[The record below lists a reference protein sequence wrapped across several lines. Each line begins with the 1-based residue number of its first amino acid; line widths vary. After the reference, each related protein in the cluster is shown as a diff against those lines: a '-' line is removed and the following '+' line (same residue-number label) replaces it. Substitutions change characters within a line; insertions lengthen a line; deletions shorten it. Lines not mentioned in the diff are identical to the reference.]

1 MRINEITQEQKVNVK
16 CLISKCDKGKTVKDT
31 PYLSLILEDATG
43 VLDAKFWNLTN
54 EQIEH
59 YKAGQ
64 VVEVIGDSIIH
75 RNAVQLRVRKMTVLE
90 DEDISNY
97 VRLAPMTRTEMEE
110 EVKILMNEIT
120 NTNLYCVVEEVLE
133 ETKDLFYTYPA
144 ATRNHH
150 NFVGGLAYHS
160 ISMARVA
167 LDICRQ
173 YTFLDKGLLIAGIL
187 MHDVGKIDELSGPV
201 LPEYTNEGNLLGHI
215 SIMNNRLD
223 RVAEKLGVNDKE
235 CVLLLK
241 HMVLAHHGKMEF
253 GSPVL
258 PMIPEAEVL
267 TLLDNLDARMYMMKQ
282 SLDTTQPGHFGP
294 RVFALEGRM
303 IIIEKEKMK
312 NENRFCIIGML

>member
-54 EQIEH
+54 EQIEQ

-282 SLDTTQPGHFGP
+282 SLDTTQPCHFGP

-303 IIIEKEKMK
+303 IYHRKGEDE
-312 NENRFCIIGML
+312 E

>member
-54 EQIEH
+54 EQIEQ

-120 NTNLYCVVEEVLE
+120 DTNLYCVVEEVLE

-173 YTFLDKGLLIAGIL
+173 YPFLDKGLLIAGIL

-235 CVLLLK
+235 YVLLLK

-294 RVFALEGRM
+294 RVFA
-303 IIIEKEKMK
+303 
-312 NENRFCIIGML
+312 

>member
-1 MRINEITQEQKVNVK
+1 MRINEITQEQKVNIK

-54 EQIEH
+54 AQIEQ

-64 VVEVIGDSIIH
+64 IVEIFGDSIIH
-75 RNAVQLRVRKMTVLE
+75 RNAVQLRVRKMVVLE
-90 DEDISNY
+90 GEDISDY
-97 VRLAPMTRTEMEE
+97 VRLAPMSRTEMEE
-110 EVKILMNEIT
+110 EVKTLMNEIT
-120 NTNLYCVVEEVLE
+120 DSNLYCVVEEVLE

-160 ISMARVA
+160 ISMARVG

-173 YTFLDKGLLIAGIL
+173 YPFLDKGLLVAGIL

-294 RVFALEGRM
+294 SVFALEGRM
-303 IIIEKEKMK
+303 IYHRKG
-312 NENRFCIIGML
+312 ENQE

>member
-1 MRINEITQEQKVNVK
+1 MRINEITQEQKVNIK

-54 EQIEH
+54 EQIEQ

-173 YTFLDKGLLIAGIL
+173 YPFLDKGLLIAGIL

-223 RVAEKLGVNDKE
+223 RVAEKLG
-235 CVLLLK
+235 
-241 HMVLAHHGKMEF
+241 F

-303 IIIEKEKMK
+303 IYHRKGEDE
-312 NENRFCIIGML
+312 E

>member
-1 MRINEITQEQKVNVK
+1 M
-16 CLISKCDKGKTVKDT
+16 ISKCDKGKTVKDT

-54 EQIEH
+54 EQIEQ

-282 SLDTTQPGHFGP
+282 SLDTTQPGHFWP

-303 IIIEKEKMK
+303 IYHRKGEAE
-312 NENRFCIIGML
+312 E

>member
-1 MRINEITQEQKVNVK
+1 MRINEITQEQKVNIK

-54 EQIEH
+54 EQIEQ

-64 VVEVIGDSIIH
+64 IVEVFGDSIIH
-75 RNAVQLRVRKMTVLE
+75 RNAVQLRVRKMVVLE
-90 DEDISNY
+90 GEDISDY
-97 VRLAPMTRTEMEE
+97 VRLAPMSRTEMEE
-110 EVKILMNEIT
+110 EVKTLMNEIT
-120 NTNLYCVVEEVLE
+120 DSNLYCVVEEVLE

-160 ISMARVA
+160 ISMARVG

-173 YTFLDKGLLIAGIL
+173 YPFLDKGLLIAGIL

-282 SLDTTQPGHFGP
+282 SLDTTQPGNFGP

-303 IIIEKEKMK
+303 IYHRKGEDE
-312 NENRFCIIGML
+312 E

>member
-1 MRINEITQEQKVNVK
+1 MRINEITQEQKVEIK

-54 EQIEH
+54 EQIEQ

-64 VVEVIGDSIIH
+64 IVHVFGDSIIH

-97 VRLAPMTRTEMEE
+97 VRLAPMSRTEMEA
-110 EVKILMNEIT
+110 EVKSLMEEIT
-120 NTNLYCVVEEVLE
+120 DSNLYCVVEEVLE

-167 LDICRQ
+167 LDICKQ
-173 YTFLDKGLLIAGIL
+173 YPWLDKGLLISGIL
-187 MHDVGKIDELSGPV
+187 MHDIGKIDELSGPV

-235 CVLLLK
+235 CV
-241 HMVLAHHGKMEF
+241 
-253 GSPVL
+253 
-258 PMIPEAEVL
+258 
-267 TLLDNLDARMYMMKQ
+267 
-282 SLDTTQPGHFGP
+282 
-294 RVFALEGRM
+294 
-303 IIIEKEKMK
+303 
-312 NENRFCIIGML
+312 

>member
-120 NTNLYCVVEEVLE
+120 NTNLYCVGEEALE
-133 ETKDLFYTYPA
+133 ETKDLFNTYPA

-160 ISMARVA
+160 ISMARVG

-173 YTFLDKGLLIAGIL
+173 YPFLDKGLLIAGIL
-187 MHDVGKIDELSGPV
+187 MHDVGKIDELSGPI

-223 RVAEKLGVNDKE
+223 RVAEKLGVNDKV
-235 CVLLLK
+235 CVL
-241 HMVLAHHGKMEF
+241 F
-253 GSPVL
+253 
-258 PMIPEAEVL
+258 
-267 TLLDNLDARMYMMKQ
+267 
-282 SLDTTQPGHFGP
+282 
-294 RVFALEGRM
+294 
-303 IIIEKEKMK
+303 
-312 NENRFCIIGML
+312 

>member
-54 EQIEH
+54 EQIEQ

-201 LPEYTNEGNLLGHI
+201 LPEYTNGGNLLGHI

-294 RVFALEGRM
+294 RVLALEGRM
-303 IIIEKEKMK
+303 IYHRKGEYE
-312 NENRFCIIGML
+312 E

>member
-1 MRINEITQEQKVNVK
+1 MRINEITQEQKVEIK

-54 EQIEH
+54 EQIEQ

-64 VVEVIGDSIIH
+64 IVHVFGDSIIH

-97 VRLAPMTRTEMEE
+97 VRLAPMTRKEMEE
-110 EVKILMNEIT
+110 EVKSLMEEIT
-120 NTNLYCVVEEVLE
+120 DSNLYCVVEQVLE

-167 LDICRQ
+167 LDICKQ
-173 YTFLDKGLLIAGIL
+173 YTWLDKGLLISGIL
-187 MHDVGKIDELSGPV
+187 MHDIGKIDELSGPV

-223 RVAEKLGVNDKE
+223 HVAEKLGVNDKE
-235 CVLLLK
+235 NILLLK
-241 HMVLAHHGKMEF
+241 HMVLSHHGKMEF

-303 IIIEKEKMK
+303 IYHRKGD
-312 NENRFCIIGML
+312 NEE

>member
-54 EQIEH
+54 EQIEQ

-173 YTFLDKGLLIAGIL
+173 YPFLDKGLLIAGIL

-294 RVFALEGRM
+294 LVFALEGRM
-303 IIIEKEKMK
+303 IYHRKGEDE
-312 NENRFCIIGML
+312 E

>member
-1 MRINEITQEQKVNVK
+1 MRINEITQEQKVEIK

-54 EQIEH
+54 EQIEQ

-64 VVEVIGDSIIH
+64 IVHVFGDSIIH

-97 VRLAPMTRTEMEE
+97 VRLAPMTRKEMEE
-110 EVKILMNEIT
+110 EVKSLMEEIT
-120 NTNLYCVVEEVLE
+120 DSNLYCVVEQVLE
-133 ETKDLFYTYPA
+133 ETKDLFYTFPA

-167 LDICRQ
+167 LDICKQ
-173 YTFLDKGLLIAGIL
+173 YTWLDKGLLISGIL
-187 MHDVGKIDELSGPV
+187 MHDIGKIDELSGPV

-223 RVAEKLGVNDKE
+223 HVAEKLGVNDKE
-235 CVLLLK
+235 NILLLK
-241 HMVLAHHGKMEF
+241 HMVLSHHGKMEF

-303 IIIEKEKMK
+303 IYHRKGD
-312 NENRFCIIGML
+312 NEE

>member
-1 MRINEITQEQKVNVK
+1 MRINEITQEQKVNIK

-54 EQIEH
+54 EQIEQ

-64 VVEVIGDSIIH
+64 IVEVFGDSIIH
-75 RNAVQLRVRKMTVLE
+75 RNAVQLRVRKMVVLE
-90 DEDISNY
+90 GEDISDY
-97 VRLAPMTRTEMEE
+97 VRLAPMSRTEMEE
-110 EVKILMNEIT
+110 EVKTLMNEIT
-120 NTNLYCVVEEVLE
+120 DSNLYCVVEEVLE

-160 ISMARVA
+160 ISMARVG

-173 YTFLDKGLLIAGIL
+173 YPFLDKGLLIAGIL

-241 HMVLAHHGKMEF
+241 HMILAHHGKMEF

-282 SLDTTQPGHFGP
+282 SLDTTQQI
-294 RVFALEGRM
+294 GRAHV
-303 IIIEKEKMK
+303 
-312 NENRFCIIGML
+312 

>member
-1 MRINEITQEQKVNVK
+1 MRINEITQEQKVNIK

-54 EQIEH
+54 EQIEQ

-64 VVEVIGDSIIH
+64 IVEVFGDSIIH
-75 RNAVQLRVRKMTVLE
+75 RNAVQLRVRKMVVLE
-90 DEDISNY
+90 GEDISDY
-97 VRLAPMTRTEMEE
+97 VRLAPMSRTEMEE
-110 EVKILMNEIT
+110 EVKTLMNEIT
-120 NTNLYCVVEEVLE
+120 DSNLYCVVEEVLE

-160 ISMARVA
+160 ISMARVG

-173 YTFLDKGLLIAGIL
+173 YPFLDKGLLIAGIL

-241 HMVLAHHGKMEF
+241 HMILAHHGKMEF

-294 RVFALEGRM
+294 RVFALEGLM
-303 IIIEKEKMK
+303 IYHRKGEDE
-312 NENRFCIIGML
+312 E

>member
-1 MRINEITQEQKVNVK
+1 MRINEITQEQKVNIK

-54 EQIEH
+54 EQIEQ

-110 EVKILMNEIT
+110 EVKSLMNEIT
-120 NTNLYCVVEEVLE
+120 DSNLYCVVEEVLE

-160 ISMARVA
+160 ISMARVG

-173 YTFLDKGLLIAGIL
+173 YPFLDKGLLVAGIL
-187 MHDVGKIDELSGPV
+187 MHDIGKIDELSGPV

-235 CVLLLK
+235 CILLLK

-282 SLDTTQPGHFGP
+282 SLDTTQPGRFGP

-303 IIIEKEKMK
+303 IYHRKGEDE
-312 NENRFCIIGML
+312 E

>member
-1 MRINEITQEQKVNVK
+1 MRINEITQEQKVEIK

-54 EQIEH
+54 EQIEQ

-64 VVEVIGDSIIH
+64 IVHVFGDSIIH

-97 VRLAPMTRTEMEE
+97 VRLAPMTRKEMEE
-110 EVKILMNEIT
+110 EVKSLMEEIT
-120 NTNLYCVVEEVLE
+120 DSNLYCVVEQVLE

-167 LDICRQ
+167 LDICKQ
-173 YTFLDKGLLIAGIL
+173 YPWLDKGLLISGVL
-187 MHDVGKIDELSGPV
+187 MHDIGKIDELSGPV

-235 CVLLLK
+235 NILLLK
-241 HMVLAHHGKMEF
+241 HMVLSHHGKMEF

-303 IIIEKEKMK
+303 IYHRKGDSEE
-312 NENRFCIIGML
+312 

>member
-223 RVAEKLGVNDKE
+223 CVAEKLGVNDKE

-303 IIIEKEKMK
+303 IYHRKGEDE
-312 NENRFCIIGML
+312 E

>member
-1 MRINEITQEQKVNVK
+1 MRINEITQEQKVEIK
-16 CLISKCDKGKTVKDT
+16 CLISKCDKGKTVKGT

-54 EQIEH
+54 EQIEQ

-64 VVEVIGDSIIH
+64 IVHVFGDSIIH
-75 RNAVQLRVRKMTVLE
+75 RNAVQLRIRKMTVLE
-90 DEDISNY
+90 DEDISSY
-97 VRLAPMTRTEMEE
+97 VRLAPMTRKEMEE
-110 EVKILMNEIT
+110 EVKSLMKEIT
-120 NTNLYCVVEEVLE
+120 DSNLYCVVEQVLE

-167 LDICRQ
+167 LDICKQ
-173 YTFLDKGLLIAGIL
+173 YTWLDKGLLISGIL
-187 MHDVGKIDELSGPV
+187 MHDIGKIDELSGPV

-235 CVLLLK
+235 SVLLLK
-241 HMVLAHHGKMEF
+241 HMVLSHHGKMEY

-303 IIIEKEKMK
+303 IYHRKGD
-312 NENRFCIIGML
+312 NEE

>member
-1 MRINEITQEQKVNVK
+1 M
-16 CLISKCDKGKTVKDT
+16 
-31 PYLSLILEDATG
+31 
-43 VLDAKFWNLTN
+43 
-54 EQIEH
+54 
-59 YKAGQ
+59 
-64 VVEVIGDSIIH
+64 
-75 RNAVQLRVRKMTVLE
+75 
-90 DEDISNY
+90 
-97 VRLAPMTRTEMEE
+97 
-110 EVKILMNEIT
+110 
-120 NTNLYCVVEEVLE
+120 
-133 ETKDLFYTYPA
+133 
-144 ATRNHH
+144 
-150 NFVGGLAYHS
+150 GGLAYHS
-160 ISMARVA
+160 ISMARIA

-303 IIIEKEKMK
+303 IYHRKGEAE
-312 NENRFCIIGML
+312 E

>member
-1 MRINEITQEQKVNVK
+1 MRINEITQEQKVNIK

-54 EQIEH
+54 AQIEQ

-64 VVEVIGDSIIH
+64 IVEIFGDSIIH
-75 RNAVQLRVRKMTVLE
+75 RNAVQLRVRKMVVLE
-90 DEDISNY
+90 GEDISDY
-97 VRLAPMTRTEMEE
+97 VRLAPMSRTEMEE
-110 EVKILMNEIT
+110 EVNTLMNEIT
-120 NTNLYCVVEEVLE
+120 DSNLYCVVEEVLE
-133 ETKDLFYTYPA
+133 ETKNLFYTYPA

-160 ISMARVA
+160 ISMARVG

-173 YTFLDKGLLIAGIL
+173 YPFLDKGLLVAGIL

-223 RVAEKLGVNDKE
+223 RVVKSWV
-235 CVLLLK
+235 
-241 HMVLAHHGKMEF
+241 
-253 GSPVL
+253 
-258 PMIPEAEVL
+258 
-267 TLLDNLDARMYMMKQ
+267 
-282 SLDTTQPGHFGP
+282 
-294 RVFALEGRM
+294 
-303 IIIEKEKMK
+303 
-312 NENRFCIIGML
+312 

>member
-1 MRINEITQEQKVNVK
+1 MKINEITQEQKVDVQ
-16 CLISKCDKGKTVKDT
+16 CLISKCDKGTTAKDT
-31 PYLSLILEDATG
+31 PYLSLILEDQTG

-54 EQIEH
+54 EQIEQ

-64 VVEVIGDSIIH
+64 IVHVLGDSIIH

-90 DEDISNY
+90 DEDISDY
-97 VRLAPMTRTEMEE
+97 VRQAPMTRQEMEK
-110 EVKILMNEIT
+110 EVSFLLDEIKDED
-120 NTNLYCVVEEVLE
+120 LYCVVSEVLE

-160 ISMARVA
+160 ISMAHVG
-167 LDICRQ
+167 LDVCKQ
-173 YTFLDKGLLIAGIL
+173 YPWLDKGLLIAGIL
-187 MHDVGKIDELSGPV
+187 MHDIGKIDELSGPV

-215 SIMNNRLD
+215 SIMNNRID
-223 RVAEKLGVNDKE
+223 RIAQKLEVNNKE
-235 CVLLLK
+235 SVLLLK
-241 HMVLAHHGKMEF
+241 HMVLSHHGKMEY

-303 IIIEKEKMK
+303 IYHRKGEEK
-312 NENRFCIIGML
+312 